1 MDFRFGHG
9 FDVHRFMDG
18 DFIVLC
24 GLKIAFSKS
33 LLGHSDADVGLHSV
47 TDALYGA
54 VGSGDIG
61 SHFPPTDK
69 RWQNADSRIFLK
81 HAQKI
86 VKDKGYEISNID
98 VTFICEIP
106 KINQYRN
113 AMEKKLA
120 EILNIELNRIN
131 IKATTSEGLG
141 FTGRKEG
148 IACLTTLGLIS
159 KC

>member
-9 FDVHRFMDG
+9 FDVHRFIDG
-18 DFIVLC
+18 EFIILC

-33 LLGHSDADVGLHSV
+33 LLGHSDSDVGLHSI

-54 VGSGDIG
+54 IGCGDIG
-61 SHFPPTDK
+61 QHFPPTEK
-69 RWQNADSRIFLK
+69 KWRNADSRIFLE
-81 HAQKI
+81 HAQKT
-86 VKDKGYEISNID
+86 VHNQGYDISNID
-98 VTFICEIP
+98 ITFICEVP
-106 KINQYRN
+106 KISQYK
-113 AMEKKLA
+113 APMEKKLS
-120 EILNIELNRIN
+120 EILEIELSRIN